1 MEVYKFTFFN
11 FQISTAN
18 MMSVERVWF
27 YDASNR
33 QRSFHEQSFTIAAI
47 TSVAHSFLALL
58 TLFAAHNMN
67 DLPEE
72 KSNFQRWPA
81 CILAILEVLMD
92 RERRRFSIA
101 AHQRHVLEM
110 REEEVEQ
117 RM

>member
-1 MEVYKFTFFN
+1 MTCL
-11 FQISTAN
+11 
-18 MMSVERVWF
+18 F
-27 YDASNR
+27 YDASYR

-81 CILAILEVLMD
+81 CILAILEVLMN

>member
-1 MEVYKFTFFN
+1 
-11 FQISTAN
+11 
-18 MMSVERVWF
+18 
-27 YDASNR
+27 
-33 QRSFHEQSFTIAAI
+33 
-47 TSVAHSFLALL
+47 
-58 TLFAAHNMN
+58 MN